1 MSPCSSD
8 ITRVR
13 MFFTVMGALRENAM
27 DDAASPTSSPSDSVS
42 QTYSYKQQR
51 NILLMGSKSRDVREE
66 GRTCDT
72 PEEGFNIVY

>member
-1 MSPCSSD
+1 
-8 ITRVR
+8 
-13 MFFTVMGALRENAM
+13 MFFTVMGVLRENAM

-66 GRTCDT
+66 GRTAILQ
-72 PEEGFNIVY
+72 EEGFNTVY

>member
-1 MSPCSSD
+1 
-8 ITRVR
+8 

-27 DDAASPTSSPSDSVS
+27 DDAASPASSPSGSMS
-42 QTYSYKQQR
+42 HTYSYKQQR